1 MRVYKD
7 TEPWA
12 IDNQRSFVKDALHI
26 AGEKVLVRQR
36 WHLDDYLQ
44 DKVERCPTCHAGQ
57 TQSIQERVSSAY
69 GGQAGYSF
77 CEDCYGIGYEGGFK
91 PEVYIVYADIAYA
104 AETWERD
111 ETGEEFVQQLRA
123 TFSYVPLL
131 RQGDL
136 IVRAFEWNGDKIE
149 KEEGR
154 FTTGEVE
161 YQKLRTGPRQNN
173 AGLKDMVIG
182 QSTQLT
188 TVPHDHAFQKIEIE

>member
-36 WHLDDYLQ
+36 WHLDDYLAGE
-44 DKVERCPTCHAGQ
+44 VERCKKCHAGQ
-57 TQSIQERVSSAY
+57 SESVQERIAKAY
-69 GGQAGYSF
+69 GGQAGETF
-77 CEDCYGIGYEGGFK
+77 CDDCYSIGYKGGFK
-91 PEVYIVYADIAYA
+91 PEVYIVHAEIVYS

-111 ETGEEFVQQLRA
+111 ETGEEFTQQLRA

-154 FTTGEVE
+154 FITGEVE
-161 YQKLRTGPRQNN
+161 YQKLRTGPRQKND
-173 AGLKDMVIG
+173 GLKDMVVG
-182 QSTQLT
+182 QTTQLT
-188 TVPHDHAFQKIEIE
+188 TVPTEHVFQKVEIE